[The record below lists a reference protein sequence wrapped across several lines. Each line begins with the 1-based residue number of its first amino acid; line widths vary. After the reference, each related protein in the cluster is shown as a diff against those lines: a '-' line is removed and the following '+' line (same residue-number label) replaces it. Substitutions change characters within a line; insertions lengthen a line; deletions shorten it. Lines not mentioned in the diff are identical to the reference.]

1 MEELVMASQ
10 REARQRMRAIK
21 QTLQV
26 TQAMGLIST
35 AKLRKARTI
44 LAAAEP
50 YFHRIQQT
58 MREIMVGQTDVQS
71 AFFPKNEPKGRSAVI
86 VISSEKGLAGGY
98 NAAIYRYVMEMCQK
112 LDNPVLI
119 TIGNVGQRFFERS
132 PYVTLES
139 FSFGSRVPDID
150 DAREVAEY
158 AISQFQWGV
167 FHEIHIVYTHM
178 FSVIKTQPME
188 KSVLPLNIET
198 LQQDYITEAM
208 AAVKAGI
215 IKKDEIKELENL
227 RFDYIPSRHVVF
239 DLLAPHFITG
249 VIFGSLI
256 ESYAAEQSA
265 RMNAM
270 DEASRNG
277 DEMYQEQLRAYN
289 RARQQIITQE
299 MTEIVSG
306 SAAINE

>member
-1 MEELVMASQ
+1 MANQ

-26 TQAMGLIST
+26 TQAMSLIST

-58 MREIMVGQTDVQS
+58 MREIMVGQTDVRS
-71 AFFPKNEPKGRSAVI
+71 AFFPKDEPKGRSVVI
-86 VISSEKGLAGGY
+86 VITSEKGLAGGY
-98 NAAIYRYVMEMCQK
+98 NAAVYRYVMEMCKK
-112 LDNPVLI
+112 LSNPVLI
-119 TIGNVGQRFFERS
+119 TIGNVGQRFFERA

-139 FSFGSRVPDID
+139 FSFGSGVPDID

-158 AISQFQWGV
+158 VISQFEWGV
-167 FHEIHIVYTHM
+167 FHDVHIVYTHM

-188 KSVLPLNIET
+188 KSILPLNSDT

-208 AAVKAGI
+208 AAVKAGV

-289 RARQQIITQE
+289 RVRQQMITQE

-306 SAAINE
+306 SAAISD

>member
-1 MEELVMASQ
+1 MEELVMANQ

-58 MREIMVGQTDVQS
+58 MREIMAGQTNVQS
-71 AFFPKNEPKGRSAVI
+71 AFFPKDTPKGRSVVI
-86 VISSEKGLAGGY
+86 VVTSEKGLAGGY
-98 NAAIYRYVMEMCQK
+98 NAAVYRYVMDLCKK

-119 TIGNVGQRFFERS
+119 TIGNVGQRFFERA

-139 FSFGSRVPDID
+139 FSFGSGVPDID

-158 AISQFQWGV
+158 VISQFEWGV
-167 FHEIHIVYTHM
+167 FHDIRIVYTHM

-188 KSVLPLNIET
+188 KSVLPLNAET

-208 AAVKAGI
+208 AAVQAGVI
-215 IKKDEIKELENL
+215 QQDEIKELENL

-265 RMNAM
+265 RMYAM

-277 DEMYQEQLRAYN
+277 DDMYQEQLRAYN
-289 RARQQIITQE
+289 RVRQQIITQE

-306 SAAINE
+306 SAALND